1 MFWSLGRFV
10 AQLGRKTLA
19 IYCNPQACMDIA
31 YILPKM
37 IVFPLDPYFNLIFFT
52 LQEETTPNEKKSWS
66 SRNSNS
72 NINSNN
78 NSTTNGCE
86 SPKPVRKQFMTS
98 SEELTNKV
106 NGEVTS
112 LSSDLENLKQEI
124 LREVQKELSQMKRE
138 IIDGR

>member
-1 MFWSLGRFV
+1 MLFS
-10 AQLGRKTLA
+10 
-19 IYCNPQACMDIA
+19 
-31 YILPKM
+31 
-37 IVFPLDPYFNLIFFT
+37 
-52 LQEETTPNEKKSWS
+52 LQEETTPNEKKSWN

-72 NINSNN
+72 NISNNSSNN
-78 NSTTNGCE
+78 NSATNGCE

-124 LREVQKELSQMKRE
+124 LREVQKELAQMKRE
-138 IIDGR
+138 IIDGKCFVIIFP